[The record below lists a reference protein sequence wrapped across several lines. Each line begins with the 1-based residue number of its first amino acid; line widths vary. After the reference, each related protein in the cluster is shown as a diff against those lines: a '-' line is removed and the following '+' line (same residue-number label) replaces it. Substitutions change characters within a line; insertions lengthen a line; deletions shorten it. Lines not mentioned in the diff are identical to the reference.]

1 MEMFKQEGYDLVGA
15 AIEVYNEMGHGFLE
29 DVYQECLESEL
40 SGRNI
45 PFESQP
51 ALRIH
56 YKGKKLD
63 KRYRPDLYV
72 CGGIVVELKAMK
84 ALTNNEMAQLLN
96 YLKASGKHVGYL
108 INFGHPTKLDW
119 QRLVL

>member
-1 MEMFKQEGYDLVGA
+1 MFKQEGYDLVGA

-29 DVYQECLESEL
+29 DVYQECLETEISDR
-40 SGRNI
+40 GI

-51 ALRIH
+51 ALNIH

-72 CGGIVVELKAMK
+72 NGGIVVELKAIK
-84 ALTNNEMAQLLN
+84 ILSNNEMAQLLN
-96 YLKASGKHVGYL
+96 YLKASGKRVGYL
-108 INFGHPTKLDW
+108 INFGHADKLDW